1 MRRLKFFFKNF
12 NRRIQFHSRDKSKSM
27 QSLIP
32 LIPFL
37 PLIGFAINGLFGSR
51 LSKNT
56 VGLIGAGT
64 LLASFV
70 LSLMCFNQV
79 AAAGPIHTTLYNFFT
94 VDSLTVNFG
103 FLVDQLSVWMM
114 LIVTGVGF
122 LIHVYSIG
130 YMHDDDGFWKFFAYL
145 NLFIF
150 SMLLLVMGD
159 NFLML
164 FFGWEGVGLCSYLLI
179 GFWYTNKEYG
189 KAARKAFI
197 MNRIGDLGLLL
208 GIFMI
213 FKIFGSVNYSDI
225 FSSLSSIRLEAG
237 AATAICL
244 LLFIGAMGKSA
255 QIPLY
260 TWLPD
265 AMAGPTPVSALI
277 HAATMVTAGVYL
289 IARCNPLYSLSPEAM
304 HFVASVGV
312 VTCIFAAII
321 GLRQNDIKK
330 VLAYSTVSQLGLM
343 FVALGMG
350 AYASAIFHVT
360 THAFFKALLFL
371 SAGSV
376 IHGMG
381 GEQDIRNMGGLRK
394 AMPVTFWVFLI
405 GTMAIAGFPFLSGFF
420 SKDEIFAFTYAHG
433 GRLWWGLAGLGAMF
447 TAIYMC
453 RLLYVTFF
461 GEFRGTA
468 EQKHHLHESP
478 AVMTVPLVILAVL
491 SVMGGFLNTPHFLH
505 LGNEQWLAH
514 WFSAVIPLNEL
525 HLEPS
530 TEWSL
535 MTFTTGL
542 ALVIIVVSY
551 FIYGKKSNL
560 PASDAAQTGLT
571 RVIAHKFY
579 VDEIYDFLF
588 VRPVERLSKIFHYY
602 IDIQGIDGIVNGVGT
617 GVQRLG
623 AELRKLQNGNIEYY
637 LLGMVVGALL
647 LLLTLFV

>member
-1 MRRLKFFFKNF
+1 MN
-12 NRRIQFHSRDKSKSM
+12 
-27 QSLIP
+27 SLIP

-37 PLIGFAINGLFGSR
+37 PLLGFAVNGLFGRR
-51 LSKNT
+51 LSKSA
-56 VGLIGAGT
+56 VGIIGSGT

-70 LSLMCFNQV
+70 LSVMCFNQV
-79 AAAGPIHTTLYNFFT
+79 ASTGPIQLTLYNFFS
-94 VDSLTVNFG
+94 VDGLSADFG
-103 FLVDQLSVWMM
+103 FLIDQLSVWMM
-114 LIVTGVGF
+114 LIVTGIGF

-130 YMHDDDGFWKFFAYL
+130 YMHGDEGFWKFFAYL

-179 GFWYTNKEYG
+179 GFWYENKEYG

-208 GIFMI
+208 GMFMLLQT
-213 FKIFGSVNYSDI
+213 FGSLNYGEIFGILPNV
-225 FSSLSSIRLEAG
+225 RLEPG
-237 AATAICL
+237 TVTLICI
-244 LLFIGAMGKSA
+244 LLFVGAMGKSA
-255 QIPLY
+255 QLPLY

-289 IARCNPLYSLSPEAM
+289 IARCNPLYSLSPDAM
-304 HFVASVGV
+304 HFVATVGI
-312 VTCIFAAII
+312 VTCIFAAVI

-350 AYASAIFHVT
+350 AYASAMFHVT

-371 SAGSV
+371 AAGSV

-405 GTMAIAGFPFLSGFF
+405 GTMAIAGFPLLSGFF

-433 GRLWWGLAGLGAMF
+433 GAMWWGLAGLGAMF

-461 GEFRGTA
+461 GEFRGTP

-478 AVMTVPLVILAVL
+478 AVMTLPLVVLAAL
-491 SVMGGFLNTPHFLH
+491 SVAGGFLNTPHFLH
-505 LGNEQWLAH
+505 LGNDQWLAK
-514 WFSAVIPLNEL
+514 WFSSVIPINEV
-525 HLEPS
+525 HLDAS
-530 TEWSL
+530 TEWAL
-535 MTFTTGL
+535 MTFTTTL
-542 ALVIIVVSY
+542 AVVIIIASY

-560 PASDAAQTGLT
+560 PVADEAQTGWT
-571 RVIAHKFY
+571 KVVANKFY
-579 VDEIYDFLF
+579 VDELYDFLF
-588 VRPVERLSKIFHYY
+588 VRPVEKLSKILHYY
-602 IDIQGIDGIVNGVGT
+602 VDIQGIDGVVNGVGT
-617 GVQRLG
+617 GVRKLG
-623 AELRKLQNGNIEYY
+623 AQFRKLQTGNIEFY
-637 LLGMVVGALL
+637 LLGMVLGAVLL
-647 LLLTLFV
+647 MLRMWM

>member
-1 MRRLKFFFKNF
+1 MMN
-12 NRRIQFHSRDKSKSM
+12 
-27 QSLIP
+27 SLIP

-37 PLIGFAINGLFGSR
+37 PLIGFAINGLFGKN
-51 LSKNT
+51 LSKT
-56 VGLIGAGT
+56 MVGIIGSGT
-64 LLASFV
+64 LLVSFL
-70 LSLMCFNQV
+70 LSVACFNQV
-79 AAAGPIHTTLYNFFT
+79 AASGPIQMTLYNFFT
-94 VDSLTVNFG
+94 VDSMSVNFG

-130 YMHDDDGFWKFFAYL
+130 YMHDDEGFYKFFAYL

-179 GFWYTNKEYG
+179 GFWYTNKAFG

-208 GIFMI
+208 GIFLI
-213 FKIFGSVNYSDI
+213 FKIFGSLNYTDI
-225 FSSLSSIRLEAG
+225 FAAIPTIRLEAG
-237 AATAICL
+237 VATAICL

-289 IARCNPLYSLSPEAM
+289 IARCNPIYGLSPDAM
-304 HFVASVGV
+304 HFVAIIGL
-312 VTCIFAAII
+312 VTSIFAAII

-343 FVALGMG
+343 FLALGMG
-350 AYASAIFHVT
+350 AYATAIFHVT

-371 SAGSV
+371 AAGSV

-381 GEQDIRNMGGLRK
+381 GEQDIRKMGGLRK

-405 GTMAIAGFPFLSGFF
+405 GTFAISGFPLLAGFF

-433 GRLWWGLAGLGAMF
+433 GMLWWVLGVLSASL
-447 TAIYMC
+447 TAVYMS
-453 RLLYVTFF
+453 RLFFVTFF
-461 GEFRGTA
+461 GEFRGTH
-468 EQKHHLHESP
+468 EQQHHLHESP
-478 AVMTVPLVILAVL
+478 KVMTIPLIILAVL
-491 SVMGGFLNTPHFLH
+491 SVVGGFLNTPHFLH

-514 WFSAVIPLNEL
+514 WFEAVIPFNEI
-525 HLEPS
+525 HLDAT
-530 TEWSL
+530 TEWGL
-535 MTFTTGL
+535 MLFTTSL
-542 ALVIIVVSY
+542 AVAIIIACY

-560 PASDAAQTGLT
+560 PVADASLTGFSKLAAN
-571 RVIAHKFY
+571 KFY

-588 VRPVERLSKIFHYY
+588 VRPVEKLSKFFHYF
-602 IDIQGIDGIVNGVGT
+602 IDIQGVDGLVNGVGS
-617 GVQRLG
+617 GVQYLG
-623 AELRKLQNGNIEYY
+623 AQFRKLQNGNIEYY
-637 LLGMVVGALL
+637 LLGMVVGAIALL
-647 LLLTLFV
+647 MTLFV

>member
-1 MRRLKFFFKNF
+1 MN
-12 NRRIQFHSRDKSKSM
+12 
-27 QSLIP
+27 SLIP

-37 PLIGFAINGLFGSR
+37 PLIGFAINGLFGKR
-51 LSKNT
+51 LSKNL
-56 VGLIGAGT
+56 VGLIGSGT

-79 AAAGPIHTTLYNFFT
+79 AASGPIQVTLYNFFT
-94 VDSLTVNFG
+94 VGNLSADFG

-130 YMHDDDGFWKFFAYL
+130 YMHDDEGLWKFFAYL

-150 SMLLLVMGD
+150 SMLLLIMGD
-159 NFLML
+159 NLLML

-179 GFWYTNKEYG
+179 GFWNKNREYV
-189 KAARKAFI
+189 KAANKAFI
-197 MNRIGDLGLLL
+197 MNRIGDLGLLI
-208 GIFMI
+208 GIFLI
-213 FKIFGSVNYSDI
+213 YKTFGSVNFSEI
-225 FSSLSSIRLEAG
+225 FAAIPTIQPEAG
-237 AATAICL
+237 VVTLICM

-289 IARCNPLYSLSPEAM
+289 VARCNPLYSLSPDAM
-304 HFVASVGV
+304 HFVALIGL
-312 VTCIFAAII
+312 VTCIFAAVI

-381 GEQDIRNMGGLRK
+381 GEQDIRKMGGLRK

-405 GTMAIAGFPFLSGFF
+405 GTFAIAGFPLLSGFF
-420 SKDEIFAFTYAHG
+420 SKDEIFAYTWAHG
-433 GRLWWGLAGLGAMF
+433 GKVWWGLAGLGAMF

-478 AVMTVPLVILAVL
+478 KVMTIPLMILAVL
-491 SVMGGFLNTPHFLH
+491 SVAGGFLNTPHFMH

-514 WFSAVIPLNEL
+514 WFSSVGATGLPVIPMAEM

-530 TEWSL
+530 TEWGL
-535 MTFTTGL
+535 MGFTTSL
-542 ALVIIVVSY
+542 AVAIIIALY
-551 FIYGKKSNL
+551 FIYGKISNL
-560 PASDAAQTGLT
+560 PVTDAEQTGLT
-571 RVIAHKFY
+571 RLIANKFY
-579 VDEIYDFLF
+579 VDEIYDFL
-588 VRPVERLSKIFHYY
+588 VVKPLEKLSRLFYHYV
-602 IDIQGIDGIVNGVGT
+602 DIQGIDGLVNGIGT

-623 AELRKLQNGNIEYY
+623 AEFRKLQNGNIEYY
-637 LLGMVVGALL
+637 LLGMVAGAVL
-647 LLLTLFV
+647 LLLTLLI

>member
-1 MRRLKFFFKNF
+1 MN
-12 NRRIQFHSRDKSKSM
+12 
-27 QSLIP
+27 SLIP

-37 PLIGFAINGLFGSR
+37 PFIGFLANGLFGKN
-51 LSKNT
+51 LSKT
-56 VGLIGAGT
+56 AVGIIGSGT
-64 LLASFV
+64 LLASFL
-70 LSLMCFNQV
+70 LSVACFNQV
-79 AAAGPIHTTLYNFFT
+79 AATGPIHTVLYNFFT
-94 VDSLTVNFG
+94 VDSLSVNFG
-103 FLVDQLSVWMM
+103 FLVDHLSVWMM

-130 YMHDDDGFWKFFAYL
+130 YMHDDEAFWKFFAYL

-150 SMLLLVMGD
+150 AMLLLVMGD

-179 GFWYTNKEYG
+179 GFWNKNREYV
-189 KAARKAFI
+189 KAANKAFI

-208 GIFMI
+208 GIFLI
-213 FKIFGSVNYSDI
+213 FKTFGSINFAEI
-225 FSSLSSIRLEAG
+225 FAALPTVRLEAG
-237 AATAICL
+237 AMTAICL

-289 IARCNPLYSLSPEAM
+289 VARCNPLYSLSPDAM
-304 HFVASVGV
+304 QVVAFVGL

-350 AYASAIFHVT
+350 AYASAMFHVT

-371 SAGSV
+371 AAGSV

-405 GTMAIAGFPFLSGFF
+405 GTFAISGFPLLSGFF
-420 SKDEIFAFTYAHG
+420 SKDEIFAYTWQSG
-433 GRLWWGLAGLGAMF
+433 GKLWWGLAGLGAMF

-461 GEFRGTA
+461 GEFRGTS

-491 SVMGGFLNTPHFLH
+491 SVAGGFLNTPHFMH
-505 LGNEQWLAH
+505 LGNDQWLAH
-514 WFSAVIPLNEL
+514 WFSSVIPMAEM
-525 HLEPS
+525 HLDPS

-535 MTFTTGL
+535 MIFTTSLAVAIIAGL
-542 ALVIIVVSY
+542 Y
-551 FIYGKKSNL
+551 FVYGKKSNL
-560 PASDAAQTGLT
+560 PVPDAEQSGLT
-571 RVIAHKFY
+571 RVIANKFY

-588 VRPVERLSKIFHYY
+588 VRPLQKLSRFLHYY
-602 IDIQGIDGIVNGVGT
+602 VDIQGIDGLVNGIGA

-623 AELRKLQNGNIEYY
+623 AEFRKLQNGNIEYY
-637 LLGMVVGALL
+637 LLGMVAGAVL

>member
-1 MRRLKFFFKNF
+1 
-12 NRRIQFHSRDKSKSM
+12 M

>member
-1 MRRLKFFFKNF
+1 MNQLV
-12 NRRIQFHSRDKSKSM
+12 
-27 QSLIP
+27 P

-51 LSKNT
+51 LSKGT
-56 VGLIGAGT
+56 VGIIGSGT
-64 LLASFV
+64 LLISFL

-79 AAAGPIHTTLYNFFT
+79 ASSGPISVSLYNFLA
-94 VDSLTVNFG
+94 VDSLRFDFG

-130 YMHDDDGFWKFFAYL
+130 YMHDDEGFWKFFAYL

-179 GFWYTNKEYG
+179 GFWYTNVEYG

-197 MNRIGDLGLLL
+197 MNRVGDLGLLL
-208 GIFMI
+208 GIFLI
-213 FKIFGSVNYSDI
+213 FKTFGSLGYAGV
-225 FSSLSSIRLEAG
+225 FQRL
-237 AATAICL
+237 AAVQPEVGVVTLICV
-244 LLFIGAMGKSA
+244 LLFVGAMGKSA

-289 IARCNPLYSLSPEAM
+289 VARCNPLYSLSPDAM
-304 HFVASVGV
+304 HFVAVVGLA
-312 VTCIFAAII
+312 TCIFAAVI

-350 AYASAIFHVT
+350 AYASAMFHVT

-394 AMPVTFWVFLI
+394 AMPITFWVFLI
-405 GTMAIAGFPFLSGFF
+405 GTMAIAGFPLLSGFF

-433 GRLWWGLAGLGAMF
+433 GKLWWGLAGLGAML

-461 GEFRGTA
+461 GDFRGTEA
-468 EQKHHLHESP
+468 QKHHLHESP
-478 AVMTVPLVILAVL
+478 AVMTVPLIILAIL
-491 SVMGGFLNTPHFLH
+491 SVAGGFLNTPHFLH
-505 LGNEQWLAH
+505 LGNDQWLAH
-514 WFSAVIPLNEL
+514 WFAQVIPLNEM
-525 HLEPS
+525 HLDPS
-530 TEWSL
+530 TEWGL
-535 MTFTTGL
+535 MGFTTGL
-542 ALVIIVVSY
+542 ALLIIAALY
-551 FIYGKKSNL
+551 FVYGKKSNL
-560 PASDAAQTGLT
+560 PVADAEQTGLT
-571 RVIAHKFY
+571 RVVANKFY
-579 VDEIYDFLF
+579 VDEIYDALF
-588 VRPVERLSKIFHYY
+588 VRPVEKLSKFFHYY
-602 IDIQGIDGIVNGVGT
+602 VDIQGVDGLVNGVGA

-623 AELRKLQNGNIEYY
+623 AEFRKLQNGNIEYY
-637 LLGMVVGALL
+637 LLGMVAGAVL
-647 LLLTLFV
+647 LLLTLFA

>member
-1 MRRLKFFFKNF
+1 MN
-12 NRRIQFHSRDKSKSM
+12 Q
-27 QSLIP
+27 LIP

-51 LSKNT
+51 LSKT
-56 VGLIGAGT
+56 AVGIIGSGA
-64 LLASFV
+64 LLVSFL
-70 LSLMCFNQV
+70 LSLMAFNQV
-79 AAAGPIHTTLYNFFT
+79 AASGAIQINIYQFLSVGNL
-94 VDSLTVNFG
+94 SANFG

-130 YMHDDDGFWKFFAYL
+130 YMHDDAGFWKFFAYL

-150 SMLLLVMGD
+150 SMLLLIMGD
-159 NFLML
+159 NLLML

-179 GFWYTNKEYG
+179 GFWYTNREYG

-208 GIFMI
+208 GMFMI
-213 FKIFGSVNYSDI
+213 FQQFGTLTYSEIFAALPN
-225 FSSLSSIRLEAG
+225 IRLEAG
-237 AATAICL
+237 VVTLICM

-289 IARCNPLYSLSPEAM
+289 VARFNPLYNLSPDAM
-304 HFVASVGV
+304 HFVAIVGLI
-312 VTCIFAAII
+312 TCIFAAII

-350 AYASAIFHVT
+350 AYASAMFHVT

-371 SAGSV
+371 GAGSV

-381 GEQDIRNMGGLRK
+381 NEQDIRKMGGLRK

-405 GTMAIAGFPFLSGFF
+405 GTMAISGFPFLSGFF
-420 SKDEIFAFTYAHG
+420 SKDEIFAYTYAHG
-433 GRLWWGLAGLGAMF
+433 GVIWWALASLGAVL

-453 RLLYVTFF
+453 RLLFVTFF
-461 GEFRGTA
+461 GSFRGTH
-468 EQKHHLHESP
+468 EQEHHLHESP
-478 AVMTVPLVILAVL
+478 KIMTIPLIILAVL
-491 SVMGGFLNTPHFLH
+491 SIAGGFLNTPHFMH
-505 LGNEQWLAH
+505 LGNDQWLAH
-514 WFSAVIPLNEL
+514 WFNAVIPMSEM
-525 HLEPS
+525 HLDAS
-530 TEWSL
+530 TEWLL
-535 MTFTTGL
+535 MGFTTSL

-551 FIYGKKSNL
+551 FIYGKTSNL
-560 PASDAAQTGLT
+560 PVTDEAQTGLT
-571 RVIAHKFY
+571 RVIANKFY
-579 VDEIYDFLF
+579 VDELYDFLF
-588 VRPVERLSKIFHYY
+588 VRPVEKLSKLFHYY
-602 IDIQGIDGIVNGVGT
+602 VDIQGIDGIVNGFAT
-617 GVQRLG
+617 GVQRIG
-623 AELRKLQNGNIEYY
+623 AQVRKLQNGNIEYY
-637 LLGMVVGALL
+637 LLGMVAGAILL
-647 LLLTLFV
+647 MLTFWA

>member
-1 MRRLKFFFKNF
+1 MGSTDNE
-12 NRRIQFHSRDKSKSM
+12 IISM
-27 QSLIP
+27 QPYIP

-37 PLIGFAINGLFGSR
+37 PFIGFLINGLFGR
-51 LSKNT
+51 NLPKNV
-56 VGLIGAGT
+56 VGIIGSGT
-64 LLASFV
+64 LLASFLLTV
-70 LSLMCFNQV
+70 ACFNQV
-79 AAAGPIHTTLYNFFT
+79 GNSGAIQSTLYNFIT
-94 VDSLTVNFG
+94 VDTLQVNFG

-130 YMHDDDGFWKFFAYL
+130 YMHDDEGFWKFFAYL

-159 NFLML
+159 NFIML

-179 GFWYTNKEYG
+179 GFWYHNQEYG

-208 GIFMI
+208 GIFLI
-213 FKIFGSVNYSDI
+213 FKIFGSLNYTDI
-225 FSSLSSIRLEAG
+225 FQSLSTIRVEAG
-237 AATAICL
+237 SVTLICL

-289 IARCNPLYSLSPEAM
+289 IARCNPLYALSPDAL
-304 HFVASVGV
+304 HFVATIGV
-312 VTCIFAAII
+312 ITAIFAAII

-330 VLAYSTVSQLGLM
+330 ILAYSTVSQLGLM
-343 FVALGMG
+343 FLALGMG

-394 AMPVTFWVFLI
+394 YMPVTFWVFLI
-405 GTMAIAGFPFLSGFF
+405 GTMAISGFPLLSGFF
-420 SKDEIFAFTYAHG
+420 SKDEIFANAYANG
-433 GRLWWGLAGLGAMF
+433 GKLWWVLGGLSAFL

-461 GEFRGTA
+461 GTFRGTEA
-468 EQKHHLHESP
+468 QKHHLHESP
-478 AVMTVPLVILAVL
+478 LVMTAPLMVLAFL
-491 SVMGGFLNTPHFLH
+491 SVVGGLLNIPHFFH
-505 LGNEQWLAH
+505 LDHMAHPGWLTH
-514 WFSAVIPLNEL
+514 WFSPVIPVMEM
-525 HLEPS
+525 HMTEA

-535 MTFTTGL
+535 MIFTTSL
-542 ALVIIVVSY
+542 ALVVIAVSY
-551 FIYGKKSNL
+551 FIYAKPANL
-560 PASDAAQTGLT
+560 PVADDRQSGLV
-571 RVIAHKFY
+571 RLVANKFY
-579 VDEIYDFLF
+579 IDEIYDMLL
-588 VRPVERLSKIFHYY
+588 VKPINRLSKIFYY
-602 IDIQGIDGIVNGVGT
+602 YVDIQGIDGLVNGIGNGTKGVG
-617 GVQRLG
+617 GFF
-623 AELRKLQNGNIEYY
+623 RKLQNGNIEYY
-637 LLGMVVGALL
+637 LMGMVAGIIMLL
-647 LLLTLFV
+647 LSIFLP